1 MTRNIEIKA
10 QINDFQN
17 VLRIVENLADSS
29 STILEQFDTFFHCQK
44 GRLKLREFKNSE
56 PELISYLRPDSS
68 GPKLSEYT
76 RVKVEDATALKE
88 ALGATLGIRGVVRKR
103 RRLFMVDQTRIHLD
117 EVDGLGEFLE
127 IEVVLSENQLIDEG
141 ERIAFEIMKKL
152 GVSNSDLV
160 VGSYVDLIEYRNPPG
175 IKS

>member
-17 VLRIVENLADSS
+17 VSRIAENLSDSGP
-29 STILEQFDTFFHCQK
+29 TILEQVDTFFHFQN

-76 RVKVEDATALKE
+76 RVRIEDATALKE
-88 ALGATLGIRGVVRKR
+88 ALASAFGIRGVLKKT
-103 RRLFMVDQTRIHLD
+103 RRLFMVGQTRIHLD
-117 EVDGLGEFLE
+117 KVDGLGEFLE

-141 ERIAFEIMKKL
+141 EKIAFEIMKKL
-152 GVSNSDLV
+152 GVLKSDLV
-160 VGSYVDLIEYRNPPG
+160 VGSYIDFFQ
-175 IKS
+175 

>member
-17 VLRIVENLADSS
+17 VSRIVENLSDSGP
-29 STILEQFDTFFHCQK
+29 TILEQVDTFFHCQN

-68 GPKLSEYT
+68 NPKLSEYT
-76 RVKVEDATALKE
+76 RVKIEKATVLKQAL
-88 ALGATLGIRGVVRKR
+88 ASALGIRGVVKKT
-103 RRLFMVDQTRIHLD
+103 RRLFMVGQTRIHLD
-117 EVDGLGEFLE
+117 KVDGLGEFLE

-141 ERIAFEIMKKL
+141 EKIAFEIMKKL
-152 GVSNSDLV
+152 GVLKSDLV
-160 VGSYVDLIEYRNPPG
+160 VGSYIDFFQ
-175 IKS
+175 

>member
-17 VLRIVENLADSS
+17 VSRIVENLSDSGP
-29 STILEQFDTFFHCQK
+29 TILEQVDTFFHFQN

-76 RVKVEDATALKE
+76 RVRIEDATALKE
-88 ALGATLGIRGVVRKR
+88 ALASSLGIRGVLKKT
-103 RRLFMVDQTRIHLD
+103 RRLFMVGQTRIHLD
-117 EVDGLGEFLE
+117 KVDGLGEFLE

-141 ERIAFEIMKKL
+141 EKIAFEIMKKL
-152 GVSNSDLV
+152 GVLKSDLV
-160 VGSYVDLIEYRNPPG
+160 VGSYIDFFQ
-175 IKS
+175 